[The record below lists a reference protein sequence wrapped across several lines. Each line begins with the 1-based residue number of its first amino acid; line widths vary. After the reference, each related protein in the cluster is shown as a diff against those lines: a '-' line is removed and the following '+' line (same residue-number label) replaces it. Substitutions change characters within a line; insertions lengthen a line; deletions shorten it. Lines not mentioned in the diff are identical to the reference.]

1 MNWLSRAPAN
11 LMLLGEHSVVYG
23 EPALACAV
31 NQFIEIEWQANDDDT
46 MCIESALADYQ
57 FTLQELKHAPLEHF
71 EHPKLRFVIQALRA
85 FAPYLQHGLNMHI
98 RSEFSSTI
106 GLGSSA
112 AVLAA
117 SLHGLNRIT
126 QQKIN
131 TLALFDIGLD
141 IIQNIQGRGSGT
153 DLAASLSG
161 GLILFEPGTAKHS
174 AQIFQLNTELASKIP
189 LSLIY
194 SGYKTPT
201 ADVLQQVVEKWHTQ
215 NDLQNQLYQLMGQT
229 TRNACEALQQN
240 DMPTFYGLIETYQ
253 GLMEALGVSDATLS
267 RILYQMRGCESLQ
280 ACKISGSGLGD
291 CLLGIGDLSDCPEEN
306 RRFLEQY
313 QHIEVELTPQGATT
327 ETLN

>member
-1 MNWLSRAPAN
+1 VNWLSRAPAN

-46 MCIESALADYQ
+46 VCIESALANYE
-57 FTLQELKHAPLEHF
+57 FTLEELKHAALEDL
-71 EHPKLRFVIQALRA
+71 EHPKLRFVIQALRV
-85 FAPYLQHGLNMHI
+85 FAPFLQHGLHIHI
-98 RSEFSSTI
+98 RSGFSSTI

-126 QQKIN
+126 QQKLDRL
-131 TLALFDIGLD
+131 TLFDEGLR

-161 GLILFEPGTAKHS
+161 GLILFQPGNSQHS
-174 AQIFQLNTELASKIP
+174 TQIAELNPELAAKMP

-201 ADVLQQVVEKWHTQ
+201 AEVLQRVSEKWKTQ
-215 NDLQNQLYQLMGQT
+215 SDLQNQLYRVMGEV
-229 TRNACEALQQN
+229 TRNAYEALQQD
-240 DMPTFYGLIETYQ
+240 DMPSFYQLLEAYQ
-253 GLMEALGVSDATLS
+253 GLMESLGVSDATLS
-267 RILYQMRGCESLQ
+267 QILYQMRDCSSIQ

-291 CLLGIGDLSDCPEEN
+291 CLLGLGDLSDCPEKN

-313 QHIEVELTPQGATT
+313 QHIEVELTPHGATT